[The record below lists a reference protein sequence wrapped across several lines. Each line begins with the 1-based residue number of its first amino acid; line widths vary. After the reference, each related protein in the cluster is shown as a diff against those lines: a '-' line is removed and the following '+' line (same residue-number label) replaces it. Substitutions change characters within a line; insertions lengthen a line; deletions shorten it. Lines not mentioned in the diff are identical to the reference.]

1 MEKSI
6 NLLVDGKESFEVILR
21 NIKKSSSTILIN
33 MFIWRDD
40 YIGNLIADELI
51 NAANRGVK
59 IVISKDKLGAIFE
72 YAEETRQSFFHKK
85 IDILLSLQAYF
96 INIFYPMKGK
106 NKSQKQIINKKVDEL
121 INHKNITVAYNIKKE
136 DHSKYYIFDD
146 KILIMGGINIEDK
159 ELLTD
164 VENKKYHDYMI
175 EFIGVSYVKKF
186 KNQYNKEIDHNKN
199 DDVNFVFNVKNKKKN
214 QFEVKRHI
222 LELLDLATIS
232 VDIVMA
238 YLGDKD
244 IENKIIELVN
254 NKIKVVIITSNKSN
268 LQHDLNISVI
278 NRMMK
283 KTNDLINIYL
293 SENMIHSK
301 LIRIDNKYVTV
312 GSTNLN
318 KSINKLQELNTTI
331 RLNNNNFSKN
341 LEKSINDEIE
351 VSKKVLKSSDLEYN
365 KIKGIF
371 ESII

>member
-1 MEKSI
+1 MEKGI

-21 NIKKSSSTILIN
+21 NIKESSKTIIIN

-40 YIGNLIADELI
+40 YIGNLIADEVI
-51 NAANRGVK
+51 KAANRGVK
-59 IVISKDKLGAIFE
+59 IFISKDKLGAIFE

-85 IDILLSLQAYF
+85 FDVLSSLQGHF
-96 INIFYPMKGK
+96 LNISYPMKGK
-106 NKSQKQIINKKVDEL
+106 SKNQKQIINKKVDEL

-146 KILIMGGINIEDK
+146 KVLIMGGINIEDK
-159 ELLTD
+159 EILTD

-175 EFIGVSYVKKF
+175 EFIGVSYVEKF
-186 KNQYNKEIDHNKN
+186 RNQYNKKIDYNKN
-199 DDVNFVFNVKNKKKN
+199 DDVNFIFNVKNKKKS

-232 VDIVMA
+232 VDVVMA

-244 IENKIIELVN
+244 IENKIIELSN

-268 LQHDLNISVI
+268 LQHDLNMLVLS
-278 NRMMK
+278 RMMRE
-283 KTNDLINIYL
+283 TNDLVNVYL

-318 KSINKLQELNTTI
+318 KSISKLQELNTTI
-331 RLNNNNFSKN
+331 RLNNDDFSKN
-341 LEKSINDEIE
+341 LEKSIND
-351 VSKKVLKSSDLEYN
+351 
-365 KIKGIF
+365 
-371 ESII
+371 